1 MDYDESTKIVPR
13 RFAMRVPYARRLAA
27 CAVLVFGIS
36 ITTCFAQAAF
46 GAEVLIADAKSQ
58 PESLTIASGGVLI
71 VGSASSPYVY
81 RVRPG
86 SSTAE
91 KFIDASA
98 EGPGTFF
105 FGVLA
110 DAASNTLWT
119 CQLTPV
125 PNTTP
130 PTRHTALRSF
140 DLTTGAPKVRW
151 NLPGDSNVCNDFAI
165 GPDKALYITD
175 TIPGRIFRL
184 PAGATSA
191 ELYLEHP
198 TLRGVDG
205 ITFLDGVL
213 YVNNV
218 IFNKFYRIPVS
229 ADGKPGAPIDIWMD
243 QPVKGPDG
251 MRAANGKLFLAENA
265 SGKISALTVNG
276 DKATVTVIKDGLKTP
291 TGVEPAG
298 NVIWI
303 AERGAG
309 KAVSIPM
316 PK

>member
-1 MDYDESTKIVPR
+1 MSAPI
-13 RFAMRVPYARRLAA
+13 FRRLA
-27 CAVLVFGIS
+27 IS
-36 ITTCFAQAAF
+36 LLLAASFAQAAT
-46 GAEVLIADAKSQ
+46 VSDILIADAKSQ
-58 PESLTIASGGVLI
+58 PESLTIAPGGVLI
-71 VGSASSPYVY
+71 VGSASSPFVY

-86 SSTAE
+86 ATTAE
-91 KFIDASA
+91 KFIDVSSEPA
-98 EGPGTFF
+98 GTYF
-105 FGVLA
+105 FGMLA
-110 DAASNTLWT
+110 DASTNTLWT

-130 PTRHTALRSF
+130 PQRHTALRSF
-140 DLTTGAPKVRW
+140 DLTSGAPKIRW
-151 NLPGDSNVCNDFAI
+151 NLPGDNNVCNDFSI

-175 TIPGRIFRL
+175 TNPGRIFRL
-184 PAGATSA
+184 PAGASTA

-205 ITFLDGVL
+205 IAFLDGVL

-218 IFNKFYRIPVS
+218 IFNKLYRVPVD
-229 ADGKPGAPIDIWMD
+229 AAGKPGTPVDIWMD

-251 MRAANGKLFLAENA
+251 MRAANGKLLLAENG
-265 SGKISALTVNG
+265 SGKISILTVNG
-276 DKATVTVIKDGLKTP
+276 DKASVTVLKDGLNTP

-298 NVIWI
+298 DTIWI

-309 KAVSIPM
+309 KVISIPM

>member
-1 MDYDESTKIVPR
+1 MLALPT
-13 RFAMRVPYARRLAA
+13 RRLAA
-27 CAVLVFGIS
+27 CAVLIILVIFVQ
-36 ITTCFAQAAF
+36 TAFAQKTPAADI
-46 GAEVLIADAKSQ
+46 LIGDAKSQ
-58 PESLTIASGGVLI
+58 PESLAMAPGGVLI
-71 VGSASSPYVY
+71 VGSMSSPFVY
-81 RVRPG
+81 KVRAG

-98 EGPGTFF
+98 EGTGTFF
-105 FGVLA
+105 LGMLV
-110 DAASNTLWT
+110 DPSTNTLWT

-130 PTRHTALRSF
+130 AQRHTALRGF
-140 DLTTGAPKVRW
+140 DVTTGAPKLRW
-151 NLPGDSNVCNDFAI
+151 NLPGDSTVCNDFTI

-184 PAGATSA
+184 PAGASSA
-191 ELYLEHP
+191 ELYLEHA

-205 ITFLDGVL
+205 ITFLDGTL

-218 IFNKFYRIPVS
+218 IFNKLYRIPVDAS
-229 ADGKPGAPIDIWMD
+229 GKPGTPVDIWMD

-251 MRAANGKLFLAENA
+251 MRAANGKLLLAEN
-265 SGKISALTVNG
+265 GNGRISVLTING
-276 DKATVTVIKDGLKTP
+276 DKASVTVIKDGLNTP

-298 NVIWI
+298 DTIWI

-309 KAVSIPM
+309 KAVSVPM

>member
-1 MDYDESTKIVPR
+1 MSISH
-13 RFAMRVPYARRLAA
+13 ARRLAV
-27 CAVLVFGIS
+27 CIAVVVSL
-36 ITTCFAQAAF
+36 TQAASA
-46 GAEVLIADAKSQ
+46 AEILIADAKSQ
-58 PESLTIASGGVLI
+58 PESLTVAPGGILI
-71 VGSASSPYVY
+71 VGSASSPFVY
-81 RVRPG
+81 KVRPG

-98 EGPGTFF
+98 EGAGTFF
-105 FGVLA
+105 LGMLA
-110 DAASNTLWT
+110 DASSNTLWT

-130 PTRHTALRSF
+130 AQRHTALRGF
-140 DLTTGAPKVRW
+140 DLSTGAPKIRW
-151 NLPGDSNVCNDFAI
+151 NLPGDNTTCNDFVI

-175 TIPGRIFRL
+175 TGTGRIYKL
-184 PAGATSA
+184 APGASTA
-191 ELYLEHP
+191 ELYLEHR
-198 TLRGVDG
+198 TLMGVDG
-205 ITFLDGVL
+205 ITFLDGTL

-218 IFNKFYRIPVS
+218 IFNKLYRIPVD
-229 ADGKPGAPIDIWMD
+229 AAGMPGTPVDIWMD

-251 MRAANGKLFLAENA
+251 MRAANGKLIVAENG

-276 DKATVTVIKDGLKTP
+276 DKATVTVLMEGLKTP

-298 NVIWI
+298 DTVWI

-309 KAVSIPM
+309 KAVSIPT